1 MALRMVS
8 RSSSWA
14 MSRRPRR
21 SSPMNLSGAYP
32 VRPRTPSLTKLT
44 ARAGVGDASDDGFPV
59 GEAGQ
64 VVEQGQQLAAVLV
77 QLLADFGV
85 VAFELL
91 AHLLVHDVRTHACQH
106 LGVMERLGD
115 VVDAADLEPP
125 RFLAGIVHVGNED
138 HGDVAQ
144 PGIPFDMLA
153 DGIAVHIRHHD
164 VEQYQIRDLF
174 THVFQ
179 CFCPAFGDAEPVFP
193 VQLADRVSAGWWDH
207 RPRRGQGAF
216 RIPFP

>member
-14 MSRRPRR
+14 MSRRRGVPRHE
-21 SSPMNLSGAYP
+21 P
-32 VRPRTPSLTKLT
+32 VRRVPRQAKD
-44 ARAGVGDASDDGFPV
+44 AVADEADRAAGVGDASDDGFPV

-106 LGVMERLGD
+106 LASGT
-115 VVDAADLEPP
+115 A
-125 RFLAGIVHVGNED
+125 
-138 HGDVAQ
+138 
-144 PGIPFDMLA
+144 
-153 DGIAVHIRHHD
+153 
-164 VEQYQIRDLF
+164 
-174 THVFQ
+174 
-179 CFCPAFGDAEPVFP
+179 
-193 VQLADRVSAGWWDH
+193 W
-207 RPRRGQGAF
+207 
-216 RIPFP
+216 